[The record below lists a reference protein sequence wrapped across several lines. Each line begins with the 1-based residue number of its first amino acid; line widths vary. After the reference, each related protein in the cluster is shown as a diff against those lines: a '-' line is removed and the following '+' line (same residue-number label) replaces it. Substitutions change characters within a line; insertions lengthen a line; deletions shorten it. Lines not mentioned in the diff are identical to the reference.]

1 MEIELD
7 SVSNELNDL
16 DFISSVSISDSEL
29 NKSIQNQ
36 NQNQN
41 INVYLIKSKF
51 DDDLLEIFTFEKS
64 FISVESYKYHY
75 IIKLIDGSIIFTD
88 KCHTN
93 ILQVL
98 QYDKSI
104 SILHKNE
111 SEVGYSG
118 LIQII
123 FLDGLVKYFDI
134 NKREII
140 FEFNYGFKFNV
151 DDKDE
156 NNNREKEE
164 YINSLYK
171 YDSSLEKLKMLRING
186 LPITEIF
193 KKKMLNIILMKTNNF
208 LENEITNSSFDFK
221 QNLFNQSDKINN
233 SNLGKIHKAVENNV
247 SAINFITKYTS
258 NQKTVIL
265 SLINARNEF
274 IIFDENYKKQLV
286 SELYVENNCKF

>member
-7 SVSNELNDL
+7 GISKELNDL
-16 DFISSVSISDSEL
+16 DFISSVSLGDSEL
-29 NKSIQNQ
+29 NRSM
-36 NQNQN
+36 QNQN

-51 DDDLLEIFTFEKS
+51 DDDLLEIFTFNKS

-88 KCHTN
+88 KCHIN

-111 SEVGYSG
+111 SDVGYSG

-151 DDKDE
+151 NDNNDSNNDNTNKEKDE
-156 NNNREKEE
+156 FINNF
-164 YINSLYK
+164 YK
-171 YDSSLEKLKMLRING
+171 YDSNLEKLNKLRING
-186 LPITEIF
+186 LHIIEIL
-193 KKKMLNIILMKTNNF
+193 KKKMFNIILMNTNNF

-221 QNLFNQSDKINN
+221 QNLFNKNDKIYN

-274 IIFDENYKKQLV
+274 IKFDENYKKQLV